1 LIITSTATPQ
11 EPLVSTPL
19 APLVIEQIMREH
31 MDRANTYRRVAPVR
45 ADRHRSVRNR
55 LGALISHR

>member
-1 LIITSTATPQ
+1 MITSTATPQ

-31 MDRANTYRRVAPVR
+31 MDRANSYRRAAPVR
-45 ADRHRSVRNR
+45 ADRHRSVRSR
-55 LGALISHR
+55 LGALISQR

>member
-1 LIITSTATPQ
+1 MISSTAIPQ

-31 MDRANTYRRVAPVR
+31 MDRAISYRRSAPVR

>member
-1 LIITSTATPQ
+1 M
-11 EPLVSTPL
+11 STPL

-31 MDRANTYRRVAPVR
+31 MDRANSYRRVATVR
-45 ADRHRSVRNR
+45 ADRHRSVRDR